1 MRSST
6 HLHSYQVCVKWKK
19 ENRWDNSRFT
29 ILGHWGR
36 AIKDFIFYISVR
48 SKLFTLKV
56 AKLNI
61 TELNLIVPTFTDE
74 TEADKS

>member
-1 MRSST
+1 MA
-6 HLHSYQVCVKWKK
+6 LKG
-19 ENRWDNSRFT
+19 
-29 ILGHWGR
+29 L
-36 AIKDFIFYISVR
+36 IFYSSVR

-74 TEADKS
+74 TEGDKS